1 MNCYLLIY
9 ALLNEIQDGNIGQ
22 KTEVYEFG
30 IGNANWECELGMRN
44 SDCKRK
50 AQRVARRLRG
60 GTEAIYRVS
69 SIAYQKSSISYG
81 FQVRPRDRRYIQLS
95 KIRVTATP
103 AIRFARLRFVLKINF
118 PVILP
123 PSSKRPAFQ
132 VNTLIKAA

>member
-1 MNCYLLIY
+1 MNWYLLIY
-9 ALLNEIQDGNIGQ
+9 ALLNEIQDGCIGQ
-22 KTEVYEFG
+22 KLM
-30 IGNANWECELGMRN
+30 NSELGMRIA
-44 SDCKRK
+44 DCKRK
-50 AQRVARRLRG
+50 AHRVARRLRR

-69 SIAYQKSSISYG
+69 SITHLKSSISYG

-132 VNTLIKAA
+132 VNTLIKPA